1 MAIHQVIRA
10 GRLRLGMTEREFAAA
25 VGVTRAAV
33 QQWERP
39 GGTAPKRSNQPAVAR
54 LLGISV
60 GELVSQGSVPET
72 PARVAIVSGVEAGG
86 FTVADPYKPP
96 VRLDTVPLLSPVGR
110 HTYALRVHGD
120 SMVGASGESFPE
132 GSIIIVEPALKPRPG
147 DYVVA
152 RSRENETTFK
162 QLVKADGEYFLRPL
176 NPSYPTK
183 PLGNATVIGVVREV
197 TRRLR

>member
-1 MAIHQVIRA
+1 
-10 GRLRLGMTEREFAAA
+10 MTEREFAAA

-60 GELVSQGSVPET
+60 GELVSQGADSGTGPET
-72 PARVAIVSGVEAGG
+72 PPRVALVSGVEAGE
-86 FTVADPYKPP
+86 FTAADPYKPP
-96 VRLDTVPLLSPVGR
+96 TRLNTVPVLSPVGR

-120 SMVGASGESFPE
+120 SMVGTSGESFPE
-132 GSIIIVEPALKPRPG
+132 GSIIIVEPELKPRPG

-152 RSRENETTFK
+152 RSRDNETTFK
-162 QLVKADGEYFLRPL
+162 QLVKADGEFFLRPL
-176 NPSYPTK
+176 NPSCPTK
-183 PLGNATVIGVVREV
+183 PLGSATVIGVVREV